1 MRVNDIYMRVARNQL
16 QELVMSMA
24 DEIALRLGKAGIGEP
39 AIAAMQKIDALL
51 QVWRRRVARRELG
64 QHALADLG
72 IDLDLAALDVLFA
85 IQGAG
90 PEGGEAEETTV
101 GAVAERLGID
111 PSRASRIVGEMVDRG
126 YARRGVSQADAR
138 RAVVTLSPRGV
149 GVVASVMEYKALLM
163 GDFLSEWT
171 QEELAAFLPLL
182 ERFSAWS
189 DETGTRRG
197 RFAAE
202 IADIASRLRE
212 TEPA

>member
-1 MRVNDIYMRVARNQL
+1 LSIADDI
-16 QELVMSMA
+16 A
-24 DEIALRLGKAGIGEP
+24 DRLAQAGIAGP
-39 AIAAMQKIDALL
+39 TIAAMQKIDALL

-72 IDLDLAALDVLFA
+72 IDLDLTALDVLFA
-85 IQGAG
+85 IQGVG
-90 PEGGEAEETTV
+90 PEAGEAEETTV
-101 GAVAERLGID
+101 GTVAERLVID
-111 PSRASRIVGEMVDRG
+111 PSRASRIVAEMVERG

-138 RAVVTLSPRGV
+138 RAVVTLTAKGA
-149 GVVASVMEYKALLM
+149 GVVAAVMEYKALLM

-171 QEELAAFLPLL
+171 REELAAFLPLL

-189 DETGTRRG
+189 DETVTRRG

-202 IADIASRLRE
+202 IAGIASRLQQ